1 MRLQKALA
9 PESLE
14 PAEHDVVSCRL
25 SEYGEAA
32 VLVDLTVA

>member
-14 PAEHDVVSCRL
+14 PAEHDVVYPSTEKLLFSLISRL
-25 SEYGEAA
+25 RE
-32 VLVDLTVA
+32 